1 MGRSGEGFSERR
13 QSMQEKDKE
22 VLYLK
27 KISLCLEAGTHAEM
41 MDFTREPVSCNIIY
55 GIGMQGLSPFEFAL
69 AGKRAGDIL
78 NLHLR
83 GEEIPTFFQHLFIPQ
98 LAILEGMNT
107 FYLRVRV
114 VDVSEPDEREII
126 KEMAEAASRSD
137 SCCGH

>member
-1 MGRSGEGFSERR
+1 VYGSWGVQVKVFQSGGKACKKRIRR
-13 QSMQEKDKE
+13 F
-22 VLYLK
+22 
-27 KISLCLEAGTHAEM
+27 C
-41 MDFTREPVSCNIIY
+41 TREPVSCNIIY